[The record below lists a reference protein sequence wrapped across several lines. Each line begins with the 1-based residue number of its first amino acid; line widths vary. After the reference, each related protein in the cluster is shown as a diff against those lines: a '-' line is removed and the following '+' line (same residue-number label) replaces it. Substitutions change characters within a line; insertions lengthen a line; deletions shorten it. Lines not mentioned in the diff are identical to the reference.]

1 MCGIVGALAF
11 GKLSK
16 RDEKIRQRLMRYLT
30 SELVLETEERGVD
43 ATGAAVLFTD
53 GNYAGIKRGEESGKF
68 LAKFGISK
76 ERYGS
81 LLEIW
86 RQHDHPAKVYLG
98 HCRKGTIGD
107 KEDNENN
114 HPIKIKNIV
123 GVHNG
128 VIRNDEEIQKH
139 MGCKRDGKVDSELI
153 FRMFDHFTNACKE
166 PFTMDMLE
174 KVTARLTGAFAVLAF
189 NADNLNQLP
198 MFRDGRPLE
207 MILIKDLSLMI
218 IVSELKFWN
227 RVHFRYERMIE
238 YGEVKLP
245 SLLDMKIEKKA
256 FKDDSAVIFDLNI
269 KCTEETEIEDLGEF
283 KKIPRDN
290 KVWTTTAALNTSN
303 RIGTASYANG
313 QKMAED
319 EAERKKAAETKRK
332 LDEEDLK
339 KAKNKEADG
348 NKADQPEDTN
358 KRRVFNNLTKRYET
372 KGTTNPDKLDG
383 TKSKIIPI
391 TSISDPGNKKET
403 TSKLEED
410 QIGEETA
417 SNKLELEDLTDYT
430 IEERSEKGEIDPKD
444 ILRDVL
450 DAEFTEINEVDMSV
464 VDPKLQAQADDVYKN
479 LSDES
484 RGYGDVETL
493 LTDLNIK
500 SEQVANELGLKI
512 VSNRVAKVQWTHGF
526 IAGWKSL
533 MSKEIDTDEKTVVR
547 EKHIDGLKSLVII
560 LAQFFSR
567 SKSEGRK
574 RSKKSDEAL
583 IQIAENHLSKRP
595 SFSME
600 KLNGVFND
608 HETGKIK
615 EAGTIITK
623 VENS

>member
-30 SELVLETEERGVD
+30 SELVLETEERGID
-43 ATGAAVLFTD
+43 ATGAVALFTD
-53 GNYAGIKRGEESGKF
+53 GNYAGIKRGEASGKF

-86 RQHDHPAKVYLG
+86 RQHDYPAKVYLG

-153 FRMFDHFTNACKE
+153 FRMFDHFTNFGKE

-174 KVTARLTGAFAVLAF
+174 KVIARLTGAFAVLAF

-198 MFRDGRPLE
+198 MFCDGRPLE

-227 RVHFRYERMIE
+227 RVHFRYERMLE

-256 FKDDSAVIFDLNI
+256 FPDDSAAIFDLNI
-269 KCTEETEIEDLGEF
+269 KCTTGTEIKDLGEF

-313 QKMAED
+313 QKMAENETENKRAE
-319 EAERKKAAETKRK
+319 EAKRK
-332 LDEEDLK
+332 LAEEDSK
-339 KAKNKEADG
+339 KAEKEEADG
-348 NKADQPEDTN
+348 NKAEQSEDAD
-358 KRRVFNNLTKRYET
+358 KRRVFNKLTKKYET
-372 KGTTNPDKLDG
+372 KGTTNPTILGK
-383 TKSKIIPI
+383 TESKIIPI
-391 TSISDPGNKKET
+391 ASVNEIDDKKEIKNK
-403 TSKLEED
+403 SEED
-410 QIGEETA
+410 QVGEETV
-417 SNKLELEDLTDYT
+417 SNKLELEDRTDYT
-430 IEERSEKGEIDPKD
+430 IERESEKGEIDPEN
-444 ILRDVL
+444 ILKYVL
-450 DAEFTEINEVDMSV
+450 DAELDRKSV
-464 VDPKLQAQADDVYKN
+464 V
-479 LSDES
+479 
-484 RGYGDVETL
+484 
-493 LTDLNIK
+493 
-500 SEQVANELGLKI
+500 
-512 VSNRVAKVQWTHGF
+512 
-526 IAGWKSL
+526 
-533 MSKEIDTDEKTVVR
+533 
-547 EKHIDGLKSLVII
+547 
-560 LAQFFSR
+560 
-567 SKSEGRK
+567 
-574 RSKKSDEAL
+574 
-583 IQIAENHLSKRP
+583 
-595 SFSME
+595 
-600 KLNGVFND
+600 
-608 HETGKIK
+608 
-615 EAGTIITK
+615 
-623 VENS
+623 